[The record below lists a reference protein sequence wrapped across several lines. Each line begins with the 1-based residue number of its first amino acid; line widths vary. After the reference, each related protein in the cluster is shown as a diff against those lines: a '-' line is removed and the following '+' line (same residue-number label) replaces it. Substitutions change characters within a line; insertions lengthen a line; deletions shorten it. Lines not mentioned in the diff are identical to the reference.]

1 MAPMTLL
8 RRAIVPALLALLAS
22 AVPASAGLILPEAGP
37 SPNAQDTKTLYTI
50 ILVLGVIV
58 FVGVEG
64 VLFYCLFKYRAKK
77 GRVAAQIHGNTR
89 LEIGWTVGA
98 AVILVFLTVA
108 TFVML
113 PGIKNPAAS
122 SIDENGNPVAS
133 NAAFA
138 ATDQEAPPEGASMN
152 IKVDGMQ
159 YAWQFTYPSID
170 DKTVFAYTDMYVPVG
185 MTITLDI
192 GSNDVQHSWW
202 IPELG
207 GKMDALPGL
216 HEQDLVQGRRSRAA
230 SAASAPSCAG
240 ATTPT
245 CTRASWRCPSTSG
258 RRGTTA
264 RPTTSRPPRTRPPQ
278 GRKELRAAGGLRR
291 DVQRGRRH
299 RHHLRGFPRVGLNR
313 TWPHSTTRPAR
324 RPARRSSP
332 TACGPSPR
340 AGRRGSRRP
349 TTSGSGS
356 STSGRSPRS
365 SCSAASRRC

>member
-1 MAPMTLL
+1 VSNLARSVNTLPDAMDPTSLL
-8 RRAIVPALLALLAS
+8 RRAIAPALLALLIT

-37 SPNAQDTKTLYTI
+37 SQNAKDTQTLYLI

-64 VLFYCLFKYRAKK
+64 VLFYCLFKYRARK

-98 AVILVFLTVA
+98 AVILVFLTIA

-113 PGIKNPAAS
+113 PGIKNPAVS
-122 SIDENGNPVAS
+122 SIDMNGNPVAA

-138 ATDQEAPPEGASMN
+138 ATDQDAPPEGDTLN

-170 DKTVFAYTDMYVPVG
+170 DKRVYAFTDMYVPVG

-207 GKMDALPGL
+207 GKMDALPGYTNKTWFKVTEPGTFKGQCAEL
-216 HEQDLVQGRRSRAA
+216 CGRNHANMYASVRALPFDEWKAWYDRQAEDITAAEEAAAEGREQLEQQEGEDAA
-230 SAASAPSCAG
+230 SG
-240 ATTPT
+240 EGG
-245 CTRASWRCPSTSG
+245 SG
-258 RRGTTA
+258 TGTTSDGD
-264 RPTTSRPPRTRPPQ
+264 P
-278 GRKELRAAGGLRR
+278 E
-291 DVQRGRRH
+291 
-299 RHHLRGFPRVGLNR
+299 
-313 TWPHSTTRPAR
+313 
-324 RPARRSSP
+324 
-332 TACGPSPR
+332 
-340 AGRRGSRRP
+340 
-349 TTSGSGS
+349 
-356 STSGRSPRS
+356 
-365 SCSAASRRC
+365 

>member
-1 MAPMTLL
+1 MARPRLLTLL
-8 RRAIVPALLALLAS
+8 RRALAPALLALLVIAG
-22 AVPASAGLILPEAGP
+22 PAGAGPILPEAGGGSQP
-37 SPNAQDTKTLYTI
+37 AEDTRTLYAI
-50 ILVLGVIV
+50 VLVIAVIV

-113 PGIKNPAAS
+113 PGIKNPAQS
-122 SIDENGNPVAS
+122 DIDLNGNPVAS

-138 ATDQEAPPEGASMN
+138 STDQEAPPKGVAMN

-170 DKTVFAYTDMYVPVG
+170 DKRVYAFTDMYVPVG

-207 GKMDALPGL
+207 GKMDALPGYTNKTWFKVTKPGRFRGQCAEL
-216 HEQDLVQGRRSRAA
+216 CGRNHANMYASVVALPYDEWKAWYDRQAADLKAA
-230 SAASAPSCAG
+230 QEAAAA
-240 ATTPT
+240 
-245 CTRASWRCPSTSG
+245 
-258 RRGTTA
+258 
-264 RPTTSRPPRTRPPQ
+264 
-278 GRKELRAAGGLRR
+278 GRKQLQE
-291 DVQRGRRH
+291 QE
-299 RHHLRGFPRVGLNR
+299 
-313 TWPHSTTRPAR
+313 
-324 RPARRSSP
+324 
-332 TACGPSPR
+332 
-340 AGRRGSRRP
+340 
-349 TTSGSGS
+349 
-356 STSGRSPRS
+356 
-365 SCSAASRRC
+365 